1 MKAVN
6 QLRRRL
12 PFKAEGTG
20 FVPAEFRLL
29 QRTASLIAKPLVR
42 LGFPQSG
49 CYWSVPVVS
58 GRRRTA
64 EGQIRDRFPTREFDS
79 LRRNSHGEIA
89 GWRPSSNVGRIKFSS
104 IRHRPTSSA
113 VAHWAVRTTGDLP
126 FQRHGSIP
134 NRKQGFHD
142 LLVPYDMRLIGRGG
156 QRSGRRRGQRSRAE
170 IDEERK
176 QLLEKTHREIAEL
189 VAESHLRLPRNQAK
203 AVGAVYARYST
214 RFQDSI
220 ADQVRVLLDEAVSRE
235 IYVPEEHVFFDMAMR
250 GYSDRRPGL
259 QSLRNTL
266 STKRTEVLLVFA
278 TNRLF
283 RKNYKALQFVEEEV
297 VELGIR
303 CIFVKSRIDTA
314 DGDRWRT
321 VLNFYAMMDEIA
333 VGMYSDHVRAGHEGL
348 FVRGMV
354 TTTLC
359 LGYRGEPIEG
369 EFTKRK
375 RPRCRVAIDEESASY
390 VRLIFAWFVDD
401 SLSLEEIARRLNADS
416 NAPSPPKSGPGDWTH
431 RTVRGVLAN
440 PRYRGEWIYGLTEAK
455 WQSKKDYVKQV
466 PREKPLCVKQF
477 AELRIVCDEVW
488 YAAQVRLARFER
500 RTGRTPKDGDTSTR
514 PRLLNGILYCPVHGR
529 ALYVSGPFGLLMRCP
544 ICRVTELGERPL
556 FTYLDRRLAL
566 ELTCRRIAELIRAD
580 EDLVTRIVA
589 ACRIEAE
596 KLQQP
601 DPARLAELQAEENRL
616 ARKIRLAVETME
628 DTDEDEHAAR
638 QLIQELQKKR
648 SDVTAARKLLEAAV
662 SREITVPSPQNVRN
676 LLDDLCETLVRAAR
690 EGDSTDAGRVR
701 KILVAVTGGR
711 IDLYQQGERHRGQ
724 GWLQGRF
731 QLRVVPYVADSCLG
745 IPADATDEGT
755 VVVIDYKKPPAFEDD
770 ADLAWQLYNEGWQ
783 CKRIAERLGCSR
795 SNVTKLLKYAAA
807 ARGVVLEDGR
817 RRRFTLAESQ
827 MEPAKYRKIA
837 DQVKQ
842 LCDQGL
848 LLSEIAEQLSCDRNT
863 ITQAIAYWHTSRGL
877 PVPDGRTRR
886 KSLKRKQ
893 RKSDE

>member
-1 MKAVN
+1 
-6 QLRRRL
+6 L
-12 PFKAEGTG
+12 
-20 FVPAEFRLL
+20 
-29 QRTASLIAKPLVR
+29 
-42 LGFPQSG
+42 
-49 CYWSVPVVS
+49 
-58 GRRRTA
+58 
-64 EGQIRDRFPTREFDS
+64 
-79 LRRNSHGEIA
+79 
-89 GWRPSSNVGRIKFSS
+89 
-104 IRHRPTSSA
+104 
-113 VAHWAVRTTGDLP
+113 
-126 FQRHGSIP
+126 
-134 NRKQGFHD
+134 
-142 LLVPYDMRLIGRGG
+142 
-156 QRSGRRRGQRSRAE
+156 GRRRGQRSRAD

-176 QLLEKTHREIAEL
+176 QLLEKTQREIAEL
-189 VAESHLRLPRNQAK
+189 VAESHSRLPRNQAK
-203 AVGAVYARYST
+203 AIGVVYARYST

-235 IYVPEEHVFFDMAMR
+235 IFVPVEHVFFDMAMR

-259 QSLRNTL
+259 QSLRETL
-266 STKRTEVLLVFA
+266 AAKRTEVLLVFA

-283 RKNYKALQFVEEEV
+283 RKTYKALQFVEEEV
-297 VELGIR
+297 VEQGIR

-314 DGDRWRT
+314 DGERWRT
-321 VLNFYAMMDEIA
+321 FLNLHATMDEFV
-333 VGMYSDHVRAGHEGL
+333 VGMYAEHVRAGHEGL

-359 LGYRGEPIEG
+359 LGYRGEPVEG
-369 EFTKRK
+369 ELTKRK
-375 RPRCRVAIDEESASY
+375 RPRCRIAIDEESAHY
-390 VRLIFAWFVDD
+390 VRLVFAWFVDD
-401 SLSLEEIARRLNADS
+401 SLALEEIARRLNADS
-416 NAPSPPKSGPGDWTH
+416 NAPSPPKSVQGDWTH

-440 PRYRGEWIYGLTEAK
+440 PRYRGEWIYGLTETK

-466 PREKPLCVKQF
+466 PREEPLCVKQF
-477 AELRIVCDEVW
+477 EDLRIVVDEVW
-488 YAAQVRLARFER
+488 YAAQARLARFER
-500 RTGRTPKDGDTSTR
+500 RVGRKPKDGDTSTR
-514 PRLLNGILYCPVHGR
+514 PRLLNGIFYCPVHDR
-529 ALYVSGPFGLLMRCP
+529 ALYVGGPFGLLMRCP
-544 ICRVTELGERPL
+544 ICRVTALSDRPL

-580 EDLVTRIVA
+580 ADLVARIIA
-589 ACRIEAE
+589 TCQIEAE
-596 KLQQP
+596 KFQQP
-601 DPARLAELQAEENRL
+601 DPTRLAELQAEENRL
-616 ARKIRLAVETME
+616 ARRIRLAIETLD
-628 DTDEDEHAAR
+628 DTDEEEQATR
-638 QLIQELQKKR
+638 QLIQELRKKR
-648 SDVTAARKLLEAAV
+648 ADVTAELKLLEAAHA
-662 SREITVPSPQNVRN
+662 REIRIPSSDVVRT
-676 LLDDLCETLVRAAR
+676 LLDELCETLVRAAR

-711 IDLYQQGERHRGQ
+711 IDLYQQGERHRGL

-731 QLRVVPYVADSCLG
+731 RLRVVQYAADSCLG

-770 ADLAWQLYNEGWQ
+770 ADLAWQLYNEGWL

-817 RRRFTLAESQ
+817 RRRVTLAESQ

-863 ITQAIAYWHTSRGL
+863 ITQAIAYWHASRGL

-886 KSLKRKQ
+886 KSLERKQ